1 MIAYSCGC
9 CARRLWMFDP
19 WADLDHLVR
28 VLELKWA
35 LHGFYMC
42 CGRRRAAY
50 RIVPIDDDRIASIGA
65 FAELQRRQKPPP
77 GGLNVGAL
85 EIAIRAA
92 ESAGVEERYID
103 EARETLN
110 RAIRVQAEEMGVTEA
125 NLKQGA
131 IDVAHYGGYAP
142 YGVAGDGRYN
152 TSQGWNYRNPSDS
165 RMVRF
170 EPKPLLAFDTYN
182 TKGCGAGKPRTADKA
197 VGDREGVLRC
207 QPLASAWIFHGLLG
221 VIFGSIVVA
230 FLCEGE
236 PPPPPPPPPPML
248 PPYFPPPLPPYPPPA
263 PPDPPSSPSAPPQP
277 PSAPPFPPSS
287 PSPPPPSPPPPT
299 PPFPSPSPYAPPSP
313 TPSPPPPAPPPSI
326 PPSVPVGSPFPSP
339 PPPAFPPPPDPPS
352 APPPAEPL
360 EEEEEE
366 DDPRRR
372 QRRIQNT
379 IQYIINIQW
388 IFILY
393 DWLKN
398 ICKRP
403 KKRAAMMDS
412 KTQTGEEAEAQTD
425 PIDFGLTVETQANLI
440 QVRAQGT
447 QMRIRRPVYPA
458 RGRRRVVVPDPPP
471 LPPPERDP
479 EKPWVPWVPDYPYE
493 KPKRYVISTG
503 VMVQTDRVR
512 MVSKGTET
520 DRDQRRYVSFIFGFL
535 SPIIGALLVQHVG
548 GFRERLLTSPPSPPM
563 MPPPPAPPYLP
574 PAPPSLPPINPLPSP
589 PPPSP
594 PPPSPPPPSTPP
606 SPPSPPPISP
616 SPQQPPPP
624 SPVPSPPVSIHI

>member
-1 MIAYSCGC
+1 MVFT
-9 CARRLWMFDP
+9 CA
-19 WADLDHLVR
+19 AAAV
-28 VLELKWA
+28 
-35 LHGFYMC
+35 
-42 CGRRRAAY
+42 AAY
-50 RIVPIDDDRIASIGA
+50 RIVLDDDRIASIGA

-230 FLCEGE
+230 FLCEAE
-236 PPPPPPPPPPML
+236 PPPLPPPPPPVL
-248 PPYFPPPLPPYPPPA
+248 PPFRRFSLPIRRRTPDLPA
-263 PPDPPSSPSAPPQP
+263 RHPRRLAAICSAVSSQLAP
-277 PSAPPFPPSS
+277 
-287 PSPPPPSPPPPT
+287 PPPPSPPPHHPSRH
-299 PPFPSPSPYAPPSP
+299 FPSPPSP

-388 IFILY
+388 IYILY

-425 PIDFGLTVETQANLI
+425 PIDFGLTVETQTESDT
-440 QVRAQGT
+440 VRAQGADEDT
-447 QMRIRRPVYPA
+447 AASHPA
-458 RGRRRVVVPDPPP
+458 RAGGGLSCPIHRP
-471 LPPPERDP
+471 
-479 EKPWVPWVPDYPYE
+479 
-493 KPKRYVISTG
+493 
-503 VMVQTDRVR
+503 
-512 MVSKGTET
+512 
-520 DRDQRRYVSFIFGFL
+520 FL
-535 SPIIGALLVQHVG
+535 HPSAIPRSR
-548 GFRERLLTSPPSPPM
+548 GFRGSLIIRTRSPN
-563 MPPPPAPPYLP
+563 A
-574 PAPPSLPPINPLPSP
+574 
-589 PPPSP
+589 
-594 PPPSPPPPSTPP
+594 T
-606 SPPSPPPISP
+606 
-616 SPQQPPPP
+616 
-624 SPVPSPPVSIHI
+624 